1 MPRKSSSGWAALF
14 GRVAVKQVIFDLL
27 TGDLFFHK
35 RFRDAFTSAGFEV
48 RWVEKF
54 WFHNIFEVRLRRKSA
69 VLDKSDLRAA
79 TGPPAAKT
87 GGTLCTGRLNP
98 NHPAQSDGAGG
109 AHLSVRRSGRFT
121 LGIGIDPLVRR

>member
-79 TGPPAAKT
+79 RQVRLLLKQAGLFVPDDSIQIIQRSQTVRVVLIFPFGAA
-87 GGTLCTGRLNP
+87 GVLRWE
-98 NHPAQSDGAGG
+98 
-109 AHLSVRRSGRFT
+109 
-121 LGIGIDPLVRR
+121 

>member
-54 WFHNIFEVRLRRKSA
+54 WFHNIFEVRWRRKSA

-79 TGPPAAKT
+79 RQVRLLLKQAGLFVPDDSIQIIQRSQTVRVVLIFPFGAA
-87 GGTLCTGRLNP
+87 GVLRWE
-98 NHPAQSDGAGG
+98 
-109 AHLSVRRSGRFT
+109 
-121 LGIGIDPLVRR
+121 